1 MYDNITL
8 EKGLYNITGKT
19 FTEAL
24 SELDSDSDYIGTE
37 MEGLD
42 AYQRQ
47 LKRFDIKVSGA
58 DSDRVEK
65 FFKTTQ
71 SAVLFPEFVRRC
83 IKAGMDGASVLPHV
97 VAATVYT
104 DGVDY
109 RGLTITKNGTDVAV
123 SAGSALPVTAVG
135 CASETTDVS
144 KYGRQIQTT
153 YEVLRKQRLDLFAVV
168 LRSVGAQ
175 ISAAV
180 NNAAATVLATGV
192 TPVETAAVGTIAY
205 ADLAAFWA
213 SMEGHNMNAVLV
225 SPANLAKIL
234 SITEMK
240 DCVSDKDGNVVT
252 PFGVKLV
259 KCSGLTDQQLIGVD
273 SGSALEMILGSDIIV
288 DGDKLISTQVDN
300 IAFSI
305 SVGFDK
311 IYPAAVKVLKVKQA
325 AQ

>member
-24 SELDSDSDYIGTE
+24 TELDSDADYIGTE
-37 MEGLD
+37 LEGLD

-58 DSDRVEK
+58 NSDRVEK

-109 RGLTITKNGTDVAV
+109 RGLAITKNGTDTAV
-123 SAGSALPVTAVG
+123 SAGSALPVTSVA
-135 CASETTDVS
+135 CASSTTSVS

-168 LRSVGAQ
+168 LKSVGAQ

-180 NNAAATVLATGV
+180 NNAAATVLSTGV

-205 ADLAAFWA
+205 TDLSAFWA

-240 DCVSDKDGNVVT
+240 DCVGDKNGNVVT

-259 KCSGLTDQQLIGVD
+259 KCSGLTDEHLIGVD
-273 SGSALEMILGSDIIV
+273 SNSALEMILGSDIIV

-311 IYPAAVKVLKVKQA
+311 IYSTAVKVLKIKQT